1 MLNNNYFRKLIL
13 NIIKI
18 LIVKY
23 VPVKYVKIHKLVY
36 KLVLNN
42 EINYKSVI
50 AVYLV
55 LLLCIKLMNIY
66 FISYLNTNIDDFIL
80 VYNHIKKSN
89 LLLLFVPV
97 PQKK

>member
-1 MLNNNYFRKLIL
+1 
-13 NIIKI
+13 
-18 LIVKY
+18 
-23 VPVKYVKIHKLVY
+23 
-36 KLVLNN
+36 
-42 EINYKSVI
+42 
-50 AVYLV
+50 
-55 LLLCIKLMNIY
+55 MNIY